1 MPIHCPMLNDP
12 SDDVAW
18 MKRTDIQQ
26 ADNGVAVPAGRW
38 HRLSRLGLM
47 ASSVAGGML
56 AEGARHLAKGQV
68 PTVSGMLLTPSNVQ
82 RVTNELA
89 KLRGAAMKVGQLMSM
104 DAGDLIPPVLSDMMS
119 RLRSEAAS
127 MPMSQLVTVLDKAWG
142 KDWSHRFE
150 RFSFTPSAAAS
161 IGQVHHAITR
171 QGQSLAI
178 KVQYP
183 GVRESIDSDVDNV
196 AALLRLTGLLPSTIE
211 INRILDEAKKQLHA
225 EANYQLEQDWMR
237 RYAERLGAT
246 SAFLLPEPHIELTTP
261 QVLAMTWVEGSPIE
275 SLASAPQALRDHVAT
290 LLFDLALKEIFEF
303 RVLQSDPNF
312 ANYRFNQDE
321 QKIVLLDFGA
331 TRALPET
338 MVEGY
343 RLLMQQGMAKNRT
356 KMQEAA
362 TQIGYFSREMTAQQI
377 TAVMDLFEMACEPL
391 CHRGPYDF
399 AASNL
404 PRRMHDIGMTLAM
417 DRDYWHTPPIDALF
431 LHRKLA
437 GTYLLAARLQ
447 AQVDIGAMA
456 KHYLV

>member
-1 MPIHCPMLNDP
+1 
-12 SDDVAW
+12 
-18 MKRTDIQQ
+18 
-26 ADNGVAVPAGRW
+26 
-38 HRLSRLGLM
+38 M

-68 PTVSGMLLTPSNVQ
+68 PTVSGMLLTPSNVK

-104 DAGDLIPPVLSDMMS
+104 DAGDLIPPALSDMMS
-119 RLRSEAAS
+119 RLRSEAVS

-142 KDWSHRFE
+142 KDWSYRFE
-150 RFSFTPSAAAS
+150 RFSFTPAAAAS

-171 QGQSLAI
+171 QGQALAI

-225 EANYQLEQDWMR
+225 EADYQLEQDWMR

-246 SAFLLPEPHIELTTP
+246 SAFLLPEPHTELTTP

-331 TRALPET
+331 TRVLPET

>member
-1 MPIHCPMLNDP
+1 
-12 SDDVAW
+12 
-18 MKRTDIQQ
+18 
-26 ADNGVAVPAGRW
+26 
-38 HRLSRLGLM
+38 
-47 ASSVAGGML
+47 
-56 AEGARHLAKGQV
+56 
-68 PTVSGMLLTPSNVQ
+68 
-82 RVTNELA
+82 
-89 KLRGAAMKVGQLMSM
+89 
-104 DAGDLIPPVLSDMMS
+104 
-119 RLRSEAAS
+119 

-171 QGQSLAI
+171 QGQALAI

-331 TRALPET
+331 TRALPEA

-391 CHRGPYDF
+391 CHRGHYDF

-404 PRRMHDIGMTLAM
+404 PGRMHDIGMTLAM

-456 KHYLV
+456 KRYLV

>member
-12 SDDVAW
+12 SDDVAR

-68 PTVSGMLLTPSNVQ
+68 PTVSGMLLTPSNVK

-104 DAGDLIPPVLSDMMS
+104 DAGDLIPPALSDMMS
-119 RLRSEAAS
+119 RLRSEAVS

-142 KDWSHRFE
+142 KDWSYRFE
-150 RFSFTPSAAAS
+150 RFSFTPAAAAS

-171 QGQSLAI
+171 QGQALAI

-211 INRILDEAKKQLHA
+211 INSILDEAKKQLHA
-225 EANYQLEQDWMR
+225 EADYQLEQDWMR

-331 TRALPET
+331 TRVLPET

-456 KHYLV
+456 KRYLV

>member
-1 MPIHCPMLNDP
+1 
-12 SDDVAW
+12 
-18 MKRTDIQQ
+18 
-26 ADNGVAVPAGRW
+26 
-38 HRLSRLGLM
+38 M

-68 PTVSGMLLTPSNVQ
+68 PTVSGMLLTRSNVQ

-119 RLRSEAAS
+119 RLRSEADS

-142 KDWSHRFE
+142 KDWNHRFE
-150 RFSFTPSAAAS
+150 RFNFTPSAAAS

-171 QGQSLAI
+171 QGQALAI

-211 INRILDEAKKQLHA
+211 INSILDEAKKQLHA
-225 EANYQLEQDWMR
+225 EADYQLEQDWMR

-246 SAFLLPEPHIELTTP
+246 SAFLLPEPHTELTTP

-290 LLFDLALKEIFEF
+290 LLFDLALREIFEF

-331 TRALPET
+331 TRVLPET
-338 MVEGY
+338 VVEGY
-343 RLLMQQGMAKNRT
+343 RLLMLQGMAKNRT

-377 TAVMDLFEMACEPL
+377 AAVMDLFEMACEPL
-391 CHRGPYDF
+391 CHQGPYDF
-399 AASNL
+399 ATSNL

-417 DRDYWHTPPIDALF
+417 DRDYWHTPPIDVLF
-431 LHRKLA
+431 LHRKLV